1 MTTMISAIEI
11 KYLIAS
17 LAKDRYFLFFVKRKN
32 PIITAKKI
40 QRRNI
45 INLANII
52 ILFLNA

>member
-1 MTTMISAIEI
+1 MISAIEI